1 MSQFLHLL
9 LGASI
14 DALFA
19 QRKKERMMAKKKAEA
34 NTKDRRNAFKQQ
46 LEAQAPKVYV
56 KKYFFNVN

>member
-1 MSQFLHLL
+1 ML

-19 QRKKERMMAKKKAEA
+19 QRKKERMMAKKKVEA

-46 LEAQAPKVYV
+46 LEAKARPSREVWV
-56 KKYFFNVN
+56 ANEP

>member
-34 NTKDRRNAFKQQ
+34 NIKDRRNAFKQQ

-56 KKYFFNVN
+56 KK